1 MSECG
6 GIVLEPHKP
15 AGSDDTVVTL
25 DHAFE
30 ASGPLFAKLNVEMGS
45 DGSAAWMHPVTVDPD
60 GIRPQVYMNLER
72 GRVCVTL
79 SDEHEEI
86 AAEIRL
92 ETDSGRWRMS
102 SGYIHDNHMSTLR
115 RSCQKSGAVKE
126 LVRALESV
134 INAPDIV
141 KKDSPVCA
149 QARAVLDRVKGL

>member
-1 MSECG
+1 
-6 GIVLEPHKP
+6 
-15 AGSDDTVVTL
+15 
-25 DHAFE
+25 
-30 ASGPLFAKLNVEMGS
+30 
-45 DGSAAWMHPVTVDPD
+45 MHPVTVDPD